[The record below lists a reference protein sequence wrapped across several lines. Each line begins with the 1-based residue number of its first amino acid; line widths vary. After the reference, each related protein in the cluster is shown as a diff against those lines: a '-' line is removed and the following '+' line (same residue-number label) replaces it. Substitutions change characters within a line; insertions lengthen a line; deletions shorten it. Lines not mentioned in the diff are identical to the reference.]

1 MPRPIDHLG
10 SDKRGRIGA
19 TAFRALTAGV
29 AVGLLGLAAVL
40 VGCTALGHVEL
51 GPPETYSLVREQ
63 LSIHTD
69 FPLAAQHRLI
79 EELAAKRYDL
89 SRELALPVSNEP
101 IHVYLFDKEPRFRA
115 FIAANHPDF
124 PPRRAFF
131 IETDTR
137 LLIYAYWGDRV
148 AEDLRHET
156 THGYLHAMVPNLP
169 LWLDEGLAEYFE
181 VPRGRNGMNR
191 PHLQRLVDRLDE
203 GPWRPRLSRL
213 DAMTS
218 SFAMTRDD
226 YAEAWAWTHFLLHS
240 HPAHRALLRAYLDT
254 LRREG
259 AAEPIPARLA
269 RLLSRPEDALVGH
282 LRLVADNQ
290 LRPRPRMFSPP
301 E

>member
-1 MPRPIDHLG
+1 M
-10 SDKRGRIGA
+10 
-19 TAFRALTAGV
+19 V
-29 AVGLLGLAAVL
+29 
-40 VGCTALGHVEL
+40 VGCTALGNVEL
-51 GPPETYSLVREQ
+51 GPPKTHSLLREQ

-101 IHVYLFDKEPRFRA
+101 IHIYLFDEEPRFRA
-115 FIAANHPDF
+115 FIEARYPDF
-124 PPRRAFF
+124 PRRRAFF

-137 LLIYAYWGDRV
+137 LLVYAYWGDRV

-181 VPRGRNGMNR
+181 VPRGHDGMNR
-191 PHLQRLVDRLDE
+191 PHLRRLVKRLDE
-203 GPWRPRLSRL
+203 GQWRPELGRLH
-213 DAMTS
+213 AMTS
-218 SFAMTRDD
+218 SFEMTQDD
-226 YAEAWAWTHFLLHS
+226 YAEAWAWVHFLLHS
-240 HPAHRALLRAYLDT
+240 HPAHRTLLRSYLDE

-259 AAEPIPARLA
+259 TAEPIPGQLA

-282 LRLVADNQ
+282 VRLVADS
-290 LRPRPRMFSPP
+290 RRAR
-301 E
+301 